1 MLLAKIKEL
10 NLPSRDVMSRKIMD
24 DKFTLWIVEGI
35 SILSGLLTCHTIS
48 DKIFETNF
56 SFHAK

>member
-1 MLLAKIKEL
+1 
-10 NLPSRDVMSRKIMD
+10 MD
-24 DKFTLWIVEGI
+24 YKFTLWIVEGI